1 MNLSSLA
8 TRTLAALLTLA
19 VPQAAAAAETLT
31 VPVDQATLTKLPE
44 RTSVIVIGNPM
55 IADVTLQAGG
65 VLVVTGKGY
74 GATNILALD
83 RAGSVLMEKTI
94 LVEGPRDNVV
104 VVYRGAQ
111 RGTYSCQP
119 DCQRRITLG
128 DSQDFFNAAL
138 AQSAARNAQAQGSA
152 AAAPK

>member
-1 MNLSSLA
+1 MAWGTPPIAEHSWVSRQMNRSSLA
-8 TRTLAALLTLA
+8 ARTLAALLTLA

-31 VPVDQATLTKLPE
+31 VPVDEATLTKLPE
-44 RTSVIVIGNPM
+44 RTSVIIIGNPM

-94 LVEGPRDNVV
+94 LVQGPRDNVV
-104 VVYRGAQ
+104 VVYRGTQ

-128 DSQDFFNAAL
+128 DKQGAAP
-138 AQSAARNAQAQGSA
+138 AAR
-152 AAAPK
+152 